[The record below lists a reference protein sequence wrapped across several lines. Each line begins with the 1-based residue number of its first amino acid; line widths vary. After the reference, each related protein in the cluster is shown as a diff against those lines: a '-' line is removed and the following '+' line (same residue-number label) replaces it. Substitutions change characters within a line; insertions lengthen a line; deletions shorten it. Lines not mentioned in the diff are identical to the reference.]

1 MAISFHSVQTRLLA
15 AFAAVIVITL
25 ATSAAG
31 LFAFSSSRNALD
43 AIVEETAPRAAAA
56 QRLEAA
62 SGALTGELAAFSR
75 SRDTIDQQV
84 SASRLDT
91 LMGEARA
98 AIDSLRQAGL
108 NAANADA
115 LTEALNGVGSAVN
128 EASGPVSAK
137 LEAVSARESAM
148 RGVLRQRAAVSE
160 MLEAALDET
169 SDEGVIETLLR
180 SSMAVNL
187 VAARFAELSTADSAG
202 EVSEIQ
208 DEYYYAADD
217 LSINMAILGD
227 VATQELRDAI
237 DTLLAYAEGDQ
248 GMFNLRLTELE
259 MIDETEMLVED
270 ARIMDAALAEI
281 VTQTRDS
288 ALADQAEASQ
298 GGLNA
303 MAFGSTLMWVFA
315 VLSVAVGGAVGYFYV
330 SRNLLTRLTRIARAM
345 KDLAKGDLGQEI
357 EDNDKDEIGEMAK
370 AVAVFRQNAIE
381 RQRLEQE
388 SEAERLAREA
398 RAKRIEELVAQFDDV
413 SRRALDAVGNAAEEM
428 ESAATALDHSSRSA
442 GETTARVN
450 ASGGRAAENVD
461 TVAAAPRR

>member
-281 VTQTRDS
+281 VT
-288 ALADQAEASQ
+288 
-298 GGLNA
+298 
-303 MAFGSTLMWVFA
+303 
-315 VLSVAVGGAVGYFYV
+315 
-330 SRNLLTRLTRIARAM
+330 
-345 KDLAKGDLGQEI
+345 
-357 EDNDKDEIGEMAK
+357 
-370 AVAVFRQNAIE
+370 
-381 RQRLEQE
+381 
-388 SEAERLAREA
+388 
-398 RAKRIEELVAQFDDV
+398 
-413 SRRALDAVGNAAEEM
+413 
-428 ESAATALDHSSRSA
+428 
-442 GETTARVN
+442 
-450 ASGGRAAENVD
+450 
-461 TVAAAPRR
+461 